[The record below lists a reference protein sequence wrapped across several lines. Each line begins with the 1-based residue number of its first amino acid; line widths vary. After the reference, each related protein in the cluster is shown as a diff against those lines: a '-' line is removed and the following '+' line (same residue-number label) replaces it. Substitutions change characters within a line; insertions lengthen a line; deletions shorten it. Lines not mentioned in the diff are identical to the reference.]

1 MIRGVELIN
10 YSPDGKGSGGKA
22 MSEAHLDGGRRI
34 TLREIVD
41 THFKENADQVYSHL
55 LFVNKLL
62 RATGGKFTLS
72 PEILFP
78 ILTEQ
83 KTAAHNTNNFTLF
96 AEFPY
101 SDSTKLGY
109 RFRDALLK
117 ELGRPCEVIVSDDD
131 GKTILKTIFKMR
143 DHGDTAQQSSDNR
156 KNSYIFLEEK
166 SEFIGTK
173 YLSLSIVEDSNEAN
187 IPGSSSSTT
196 KTIFTFEIKQQLSSD
211 IDGLLDWTNTGSA
224 EWATGEEEPYVFL
237 TNEAIRILAE
247 PMNIRNNLFDTSKET
262 FDSIR
267 KIWKHILPDPN
278 SEFFNF
284 PIIITNPESHKE
296 RYRRPYYYLELA
308 LLGAKM
314 INLSVLSNR
323 DVSRFETIADESKE
337 MFKDEMLK
345 FQDGVFMLEFTDEAL
360 KGGLTYSPIEYLMYE
375 LLLQGVDI
383 WPYLDDFENSMVQ
396 SFRTNPDRFRH
407 TLNALGFDQV
417 LPIFKGMNDS
427 ERASFF
433 RDLKPS
439 DDISRLKQ
447 IFSLIP
453 SLIPYH
459 DNTPGKEREQ
469 SDKYY
474 AQLTIGLADYSYQI
488 GQEPVAAIAVHEGK
502 IIGARRNDTKQRGKK
517 IDHKRHAEILLIE
530 GLGDNLKPGTKLYVT
545 LVPCKQCTYHIRRN
559 PNIAEVNCS
568 ADSSMGDAEELTN
581 QHLREINRDETITEE
596 PPLVRIGLLEN
607 AGIEL
612 YKRTGWPN
620 MPIYHG
626 TGVRVIDNRG
636 KRHFRTAVIF
646 PVNKHHR
653 DLLERMREDE

>member
-1 MIRGVELIN
+1 MTRGIELKN
-10 YSPDGKGSGGKA
+10 YASDDAGSGGRPMA
-22 MSEAHLDGGRRI
+22 EANPGGGRRI
-34 TLREIVD
+34 TMREIVNRNF
-41 THFKENADQVYSHL
+41 TENTEKAYSYL
-55 LFVNKLL
+55 LFVDKLL

-72 PEILFP
+72 PEVLFP
-78 ILTEQ
+78 TLTEQ
-83 KTAAHNTNNFTLF
+83 QTAVHDTANFTLF

-117 ELGRPCEVIVSDDD
+117 ELGRPSEVIVSDDD
-131 GKTILKTIFKMR
+131 DKTILKTVFKMGNH
-143 DHGDTAQQSSDNR
+143 DETAQHLSDHR
-156 KNSYIFLEEK
+156 KNSYIILEEK
-166 SEFIGTK
+166 SQFIGTK
-173 YLSLSIVEDSNEAN
+173 YLRLSLVENSSDVDVLD
-187 IPGSSSSTT
+187 SSSSTSNI
-196 KTIFTFEIKQQLSSD
+196 IFSIEIKRQLSSD
-211 IDGLLDWTNTGSA
+211 VDGLLDWTNVGGA
-224 EWATGEEEPYVFL
+224 EWVTDEEEPYVFL
-237 TNEAIRILAE
+237 TNEAIQILSE
-247 PMNIRNNLFDTSKET
+247 SMNIRNNLYDTSKET
-262 FDSIR
+262 FDSIQN
-267 KIWKHILPDPN
+267 IWKYTLPEPN
-278 SEFFNF
+278 SDFFNF
-284 PIIITNPESHKE
+284 PITWTSSDRIKE
-296 RYRRPYYYLELA
+296 RYARPYYYLELA

-337 MFKDEMLK
+337 MFKDKMLE

-375 LLLQGVDI
+375 LLWQGVDI

-396 SFRTNPDRFRH
+396 SFRTNPERFRH

-447 IFSLIP
+447 VFSLIP

-474 AQLTIGLADYSYQI
+474 AQLTIALADYSYQI

-502 IIGARRNDTKQRGKK
+502 ILGARRNDTKQRDKKNHSKRK
-517 IDHKRHAEILLIE
+517 IDHLRHAEILLINNLE
-530 GLGDNLKPGTKLYVT
+530 DELKPETKLFVS

-559 PNIAEVNCS
+559 PNLVEVNCGI
-568 ADSSMGDAEELTN
+568 DSFMGDVESLTDP
-581 QHLREINRDETITEE
+581 HLQSDEQDETIGEI
-596 PPLVRIGLLEN
+596 PPLVRIGVLEN
-607 AGIEL
+607 SARDL
-612 YKRTGWPN
+612 YIKTGWGK
-620 MPIYHG
+620 MMKYSG
-626 TGVRVIDNRG
+626 TGVRIIDQR
-636 KRHFRTAVIF
+636 KEKISELR
-646 PVNKHHR
+646 
-653 DLLERMREDE
+653 